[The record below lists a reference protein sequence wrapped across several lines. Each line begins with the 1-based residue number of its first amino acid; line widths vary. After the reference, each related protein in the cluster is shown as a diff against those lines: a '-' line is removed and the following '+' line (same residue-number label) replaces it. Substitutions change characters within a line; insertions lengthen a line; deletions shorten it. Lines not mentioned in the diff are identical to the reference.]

1 MSLTCGIVGLPN
13 AGKSTI
19 FNALSSSKALVADY
33 PFTTIE
39 PNVGI
44 VNIPDERLTRLA
56 EIIEPQKVIPTTLKF
71 IDIAGLVKGASKGEG
86 LGNRFLGT
94 IRGVDSLIHVIRC
107 FESGGSHV
115 IESIDPRRDV
125 EIVNLELLLADLET
139 VEKRKNKLEKPA
151 KSGIRDAQA
160 EFGFLEQIHDHLTQ
174 GNSARH
180 FVLSGQ
186 EEERLLKGLN
196 LLTIK
201 SVLYVANLEEGTEN
215 KDYIDALKE
224 IAAKEDAGMITIYG
238 KLELELLELPE
249 DEAILFLAEMGL
261 SESGLIRLVKASSDL
276 LDLITFYTTN
286 GIELRAWSIKRGT
299 EAPRAAG
306 KIHSDFEEG
315 FIRAEVISYDDYV
328 RCGSDTKVRESGLLR
343 IEGRNYQIEDGN
355 MVYFRFKN

>member
-56 EIIEPQKVIPTTLKF
+56 EIIEPRKVIPTTLKF

-94 IRGVDSLIHVIRC
+94 IRGVDSLIHVIRY

-115 IESIDPRRDV
+115 LESIDPRRDV

-174 GNSARH
+174 GSSARH

-215 KDYIDALKE
+215 KDYMDALKE